1 MSFVRRALP
10 LALVA
15 TALVIPAPARGV
27 MPVPCATAHTID
39 DEVPVPEGALVPT
52 NTVRILLPDCHDPE
66 RLEAYPVVLL
76 LHGAGDGYETWV
88 ENTDVETF
96 AADLGAIVVMP
107 DGGGKHSEAGWYTD
121 WADGSRQWETFHIE
135 VLLPWVDANLNT
147 WADREHRAV
156 MGLSMGGFGALSYAA
171 RHPDLFGAAASFSGA
186 LDTQYVA
193 PASGYGFAAVNP
205 YFGTP
210 DDRVWGPQG
219 TELDEDNEWTRHNPT
234 ALTRAGALAHLDGN
248 LWITTG
254 TGTPGGPA
262 GDDPGNPGGYAV
274 EQFIWQ
280 LNQSWRLAATQ
291 SATQFHDR
299 SYVGG
304 PHDWPHWE
312 HSLHLVL
319 PEVVAAIS

>member
-1 MSFVRRALP
+1 MKILSRALP
-10 LALVA
+10 VALLLAALVA
-15 TALVIPAPARGV
+15 PITRAEPSTCAPATCIDV
-27 MPVPCATAHTID
+27 TLDMPAGTTA
-39 DEVPVPEGALVPT
+39 PT
-52 NTVRILLPDCHDPE
+52 PTARILLPTGYDANRSDP
-66 RLEAYPVVLL
+66 YPVVFL
-76 LHGAGDGYETWV
+76 LHGAGDGSETWV

-96 AADLGAIVVMP
+96 AAGLGAIVVMP
-107 DGGGKHSEAGWYTD
+107 DSGGKHSDAGWYTD
-121 WADGSRQWETFHIE
+121 WADGSRQWETFHID

-147 WADREHRAV
+147 LADREHRAV

-186 LDTQYVA
+186 LDTQYFA

-210 DDRVWGPQG
+210 DERVWGPQG
-219 TELDEDNEWTRHNPT
+219 TELDGANEWTRHNPT
-234 ALTRAGALAHLDGN
+234 ALTRAGDLSHLDGN

-262 GDDPGNPGGYAV
+262 GDDPANPGGYAV

-291 SATQFHDR
+291 SATRFHDL
-299 SYVGG
+299 SYLGG